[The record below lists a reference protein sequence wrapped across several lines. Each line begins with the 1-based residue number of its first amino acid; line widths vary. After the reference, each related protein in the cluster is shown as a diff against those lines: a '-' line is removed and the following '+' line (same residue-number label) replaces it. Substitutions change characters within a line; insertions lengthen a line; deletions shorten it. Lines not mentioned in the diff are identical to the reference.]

1 MQSVNTPINKV
12 LTQAAT
18 DPPPEVRSLSQL
30 LEGSRPG
37 HISCGSA
44 DELLLGL
51 ALAVQLTYFLAT
63 RYPNS
68 SYSITVKLYNC
79 MHDFR

>member
-1 MQSVNTPINKV
+1 MQSANTPINKV

-30 LEGSRPG
+30 LGGSGSG

-51 ALAVQLTYFLAT
+51 ALAVQLRCEGAPTGFDNHF
-63 RYPNS
+63 PQQ
-68 SYSITVKLYNC
+68 IP
-79 MHDFR
+79 